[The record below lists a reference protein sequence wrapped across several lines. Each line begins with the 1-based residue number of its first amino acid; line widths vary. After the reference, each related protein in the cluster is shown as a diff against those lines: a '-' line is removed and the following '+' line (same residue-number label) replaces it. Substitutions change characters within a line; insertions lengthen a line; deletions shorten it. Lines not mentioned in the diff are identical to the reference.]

1 MDDLVNYIFIVCID
15 FLYWVEGQTGI
26 TYEWLNVVL
35 FIFVQPALIMLFFIL
50 WLKARFVR

>member
-1 MDDLVNYIFIVCID
+1 MNDLVNYIFIVCID
-15 FLYWVEGQTGI
+15 FLYWVEAQTGI